1 MKCGLKNRYE
11 LIDLYLAGELSD
23 NEAKEFEEHYF
34 QCDICFNELKAAE
47 EAINLIEHEGSS
59 ILASKESSRD
69 SAKKNF
75 IQKIFEIKIS
85 KRRGIAVSFVLFVLV
100 MLFVTLPTNKNSQQH
115 QQNIVSVNK
124 DSLGHEDVN
133 EKVDSSKESS
143 KKIPGKEI
151 ATDFSGPDFKPN
163 PYFEEWSAENIRSD
177 NEKLDRVISPLKEQ
191 KFYNKEIIFNWQ
203 MIKNEPVIF
212 TVLTNQEKKV
222 VTNNPSLKDFP
233 LVKMKISPE
242 VFKHSGLYYW
252 RIEDENE
259 VLYIGKFY
267 FLK

>member
-11 LIDLYLAGELSD
+11 LIDRYLAGELSD
-23 NEAKEFEEHYF
+23 NKAKEFEEHYF

-47 EAINLIEHEGSS
+47 EAINLIEHEGGS
-59 ILASKESSRD
+59 ILALKESLRD

-85 KRRGIAVSFVLFVLV
+85 NRWGIAVSFALFVLV

-115 QQNIVSVNK
+115 QQNIVSVYK
-124 DSLGHEDVN
+124 DSLGQEDVN
-133 EKVDSSKESS
+133 EKIDSSKESS

-151 ATDFSGPDFKPN
+151 AANFSGPNFKSN
-163 PYFEEWSAENIRSD
+163 PYLEEWLSENIRSD
-177 NEKLDRVISPLKEQ
+177 NEILDKVISPLKEQ
-191 KFYNKEIIFNWQ
+191 KFYNKEITFNWR
-203 MIKNEPVIF
+203 MIKNEPVTF
-212 TVLTNQEKKV
+212 TILTNQEKKV
-222 VTNNPSLKDFP
+222 VNNSLSLKEFP
-233 LVKMKISPE
+233 SVKIKISPE